1 MKKILVLSLVLALA
15 LTLVMPSVAMAAN
28 PKPFSAS
35 GTFSSIDEGNVTVIG
50 VDDAYQVP
58 IFQVQDRHIQGE
70 FARSVKGESN
80 RVNGPFTITYD
91 AVVNG
96 YQMGKFSGILKAK
109 SASFDVKGI
118 SYGVTEINP
127 NKGYRIDL
135 GGTWTGTQGI
145 KGSGNFAAY
154 FYFIP
159 VVDEYGIAHVG
170 AITDS
175 SFSMTG
181 AFNR

>member
-1 MKKILVLSLVLALA
+1 MKKILVLSLVLALMI
-15 LTLVMPSVAMAAN
+15 TLLLPSAAMAAN
-28 PKPFSAS
+28 PNPFSAS
-35 GTFSSIDEGNVTVIG
+35 GTFSSIDEGTVTVIG
-50 VDDAYQVP
+50 FDDAYNVP
-58 IFQVQDRHIQGE
+58 IFQVEDRHIQGE

-80 RVNGPFTITYD
+80 RVNGPFTITYN

-96 YQMGKFSGILKAK
+96 YQIGEFSGILKAK
-109 SASFDVKGI
+109 SASFGVNGI
-118 SYGVTEINP
+118 SYGITGSDP

-145 KGSGNFAAY
+145 KGSGNFTAF

-159 VVDEYGIAHVG
+159 VLDEYGIAHVG

-181 AFNR
+181 AFDR